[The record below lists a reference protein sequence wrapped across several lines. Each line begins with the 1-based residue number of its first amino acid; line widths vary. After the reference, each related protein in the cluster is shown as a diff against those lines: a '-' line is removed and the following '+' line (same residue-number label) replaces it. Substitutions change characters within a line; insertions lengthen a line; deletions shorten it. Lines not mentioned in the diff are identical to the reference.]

1 MTSPVDNHDGWTVGT
16 IEVYLSSRI
25 GDLEKLLKERYETQ
39 SKAIDAAKV
48 AQETAMQTALTAA
61 ERAVSTARISDKEA
75 VDKAELAADKRFGDF
90 RTEVNGAEGRT
101 AQRINDLTSRL
112 DQSKG
117 SDSGSKSSRAEMYTI
132 GAIGVS
138 ILVAILGAVLYH
150 LGNM

>member
-1 MTSPVDNHDGWTVGT
+1 MSLNGQPTSNQDGWTVGT
-16 IEVYLSSRI
+16 VEVYLSQRME
-25 GDLEKLLKERYETQ
+25 DLEKLLKERYETQ

-112 DQSKG
+112 DQSAGQG
-117 SDSGSKSSRAEMYTI
+117 SGARTSRSELYTI
-132 GAIGVS
+132 GAIMISFLGI
-138 ILVAILGAVLYH
+138 ILYWLADK
-150 LGNM
+150 